1 MTTDILYYP
10 FMRPKERWLRA
21 ALLFCDHVL
30 TIVPQER
37 SGLEWLSKGTY
48 EIVKRLA
55 EITPQPAAAYSDDD
69 EPPATSLIQL
79 DPHDLVYDAFGETLT
94 SEVKRYYKANAEAK
108 WFHEAAIE
116 KYVSMAAEK
125 LPHDLRDWLEEE
137 GLYVGVVDDPDMG
150 RVHPNV
156 GNYLMN
162 RLASHMSG
170 HFRVPSATD
179 MIQDFACNALRGIEK
194 PKNQDEN
201 VLLLGWSLPII
212 VPGEIAL
219 ISPDDYL
226 EIRKRYQEI
235 AVDLTATMGDIAR
248 YHRIDAADTLQD
260 LAARLEAAKR
270 RIETGVKT
278 FLEKQ
283 KRFKDERLERMAVGG
298 LVEVAKNVPIVGA
311 AVGIVERLVVEGTRR
326 IEVPPTSTQAIYC
339 NLAALS
345 EEVVDLAPPI
355 RNQLAA

>member
-37 SGLEWLSKGTY
+37 SGLEWLSKDTR
-48 EIVKRLA
+48 EIVERLA
-55 EITPQPAAAYSDDD
+55 EITPPPAAAYSDDR
-69 EPPATSLIQL
+69 ELPATSLIQL
-79 DPHDLVYDAFGETLT
+79 DPHDLIYEAFGETLT

-108 WFHEAAIE
+108 WFHEADIE
-116 KYVSMAAEK
+116 KWVSMAADK
-125 LPHDLRDWLEEE
+125 LPQDLWDWLKQED
-137 GLYVGVVDDPDMG
+137 LYVRVVDDPDMG

-156 GNYLMN
+156 GNFLMN

-201 VLLLGWSLPII
+201 VQLLGWSLPII

-235 AVDLTATMGDIAR
+235 AVDVTATMGEIAR
-248 YHRIDAADTLQD
+248 HHRIDDWDTLQD

-283 KRFKDERLERMAVGG
+283 TRFKDERLERMAVGG
-298 LVEVAKNVPIVGA
+298 LVEVVKNVPIVGA
-311 AVGIVERLVVEGTRR
+311 AVGIGERLVVEGTRR
-326 IEVPPTSTQAIYC
+326 IEVPPTSTQAIYA
-339 NLAALS
+339 NLAALA
-345 EEVVDLAPPI
+345 EEVVDLASPI
-355 RNQLAA
+355 RNHLAA